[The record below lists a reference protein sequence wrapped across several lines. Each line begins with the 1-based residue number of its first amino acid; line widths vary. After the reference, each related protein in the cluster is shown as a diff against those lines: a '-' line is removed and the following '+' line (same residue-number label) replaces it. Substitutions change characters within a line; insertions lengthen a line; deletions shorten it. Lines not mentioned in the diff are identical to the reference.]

1 MAFPE
6 IGNHF
11 ARWIDRKARLGGKS
25 EVCLKVLWHRLREE
39 QAEVPQK
46 ALTGVFLIFSFFSS
60 SRGHFWRQPHAP
72 PWRMRGQALANWV
85 REDAAVVSGKLADV
99 QSKR

>member
-1 MAFPE
+1 MLESSLAQAQRGASGSTPE
-6 IGNHF
+6 SP
-11 ARWIDRKARLGGKS
+11 DGGLS
-25 EVCLKVLWHRLREE
+25 DL
-39 QAEVPQK
+39 
-46 ALTGVFLIFSFFSS
+46 FFFFSS